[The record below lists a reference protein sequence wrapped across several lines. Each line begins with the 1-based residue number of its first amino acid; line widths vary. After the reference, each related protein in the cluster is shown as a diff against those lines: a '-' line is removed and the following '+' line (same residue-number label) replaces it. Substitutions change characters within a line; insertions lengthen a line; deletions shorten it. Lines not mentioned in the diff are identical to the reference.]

1 MENQISMATQGD
13 SNMLET
19 IGLKIRRPKKNQLE
33 DRKVP
38 YKMEVIKSLKKPIA
52 RQVMESILIIKSKEE
67 DHFPL
72 NSKNEFNQALI
83 ITAKYTKG

>member
-1 MENQISMATQGD
+1 
-13 SNMLET
+13 
-19 IGLKIRRPKKNQLE
+19 
-33 DRKVP
+33 
-38 YKMEVIKSLKKPIA
+38 MEVIKSFKKPIA

-83 ITAKYTKG
+83 VTAKYTKGCHQ